1 MEKSSRWV
9 PLLHR
14 KWEKSAMKLAFFFLF
29 FSVASHARP
38 IVLLSHF
45 DSFGKAPFNNSTK
58 VALALAERVKNHPD
72 FELKL
77 CNLNTVFDKSFYQ
90 LEDCLAALP
99 ETPKLILG
107 LGESNCNFKIE
118 IMGRNL
124 DKTKGPDND
133 GIERNNTPIIPNG
146 PKEIGFNYPLPQMY
160 CSLPESD
167 RKETEVSNNAGT
179 FVCNN
184 MAYQFAD
191 KYDDLP
197 FGFIHVPAN
206 NCRNLEA
213 KNVVALRNLE
223 SMIKAAV
230 KINEFTRIPTRK
242 KELDELRANK
252 SDKCINEFYKR
263 AKGADEKGFWSF
275 LEIK

>member
-1 MEKSSRWV
+1 
-9 PLLHR
+9 
-14 KWEKSAMKLAFFFLF
+14 MKLALFLLL

-58 VALALAERVKNHPD
+58 VALALAEKLKNHPD

-77 CNLNTVFDKSFYQ
+77 CYLNTVFDKSFYQ
-90 LEDCLAALP
+90 IEDCLSALP

-118 IMGRNL
+118 IMARNL
-124 DKTKGPDND
+124 DKTKGPDNN
-133 GIERNNTPIIPNG
+133 GIERNNTPIIPDG
-146 PKEIGFNYPLPQMY
+146 LKEIGFNYPLPQMY
-160 CSLPESD
+160 CSLPEAD
-167 RKETEVSNNAGT
+167 RKEIEVSNNAGT

-184 MAYQFAD
+184 LAYQFAD
-191 KYDDLP
+191 KYQDLT

-206 NCRNLEA
+206 NCRGLDT
-213 KNVVALRNLE
+213 KNITALRNLE
-223 SMIKAAV
+223 SMIASAV
-230 KINEFTRIPTRK
+230 KIDTVTRLPTRK
-242 KELDELRANK
+242 KEFEQFRANK

>member
-1 MEKSSRWV
+1 
-9 PLLHR
+9 
-14 KWEKSAMKLAFFFLF
+14 MKLALFFLL
-29 FSVASHARP
+29 FSIASHARP

-45 DSFGKAPFNNSTK
+45 DTFGKAPFNNSTK
-58 VALALAERVKNHPD
+58 VALALAEKVKNHPD

-90 LEDCLAALP
+90 IEDCLSALP
-99 ETPKLILG
+99 ETPKMILG

-118 IMGRNL
+118 IMARNL
-124 DKTKGPDND
+124 DKTKGPDNE
-133 GIERNNTPIIPNG
+133 GNERNNSPIISNG
-146 PKEIGFNYPLPQMY
+146 LKEIGFTYPLPQMY
-160 CSLPESD
+160 CALSETD

-191 KYDDLP
+191 KYQDLT

-206 NCRNLEA
+206 NCRNLES
-213 KNVVALRNLE
+213 KNISVLRNLE
-223 SMIKAAV
+223 SMIATAV
-230 KINEFTRIPTRK
+230 KVNTFTRLPTKK
-242 KELDELRANK
+242 KELDLLRADKSNK
-252 SDKCINEFYKR
+252 CLNEFYKR
-263 AKGADEKGFWSF
+263 AKGSDEKGFWSF